1 MLDLLGG
8 LFSLFFS
15 PTSPQLEP
23 LQLTDWSPW
32 LDPSWVQSITTP
44 SPDPIAQLAVQQ
56 HLGALAGLGFPT
68 SGQGVWMQTSNQVLV
83 EHQGTVPLSAA
94 SLTKIATTF
103 ATLTRL
109 GPNHQFETIFS
120 TTAPIQDGVVAGDLI
135 VQGGGDP
142 LFVWEEGIAVGNAL
156 NQAGIRQ
163 VKGNLIVT
171 GNFVM
176 NFEEDRQ
183 SSANALKQALDA
195 NLWSGEIEAQHQ
207 KLPPGTARPQ
217 VLIQGSVQIG
227 GSSSSANLLPVLRH
241 QSMPLVDL
249 LKAMNVYSNNVMSQ
263 MLADAVGGA
272 SAVTRQVVELTKIS
286 PSEISLI
293 NGSGLGMENRLS
305 PRAAT
310 TILVATQR
318 YLQARQFTIAD
329 VYPILG
335 RDVGTLEGRQ
345 TPIGT
350 VVKTGTLNEVSA
362 LAGVLP
368 TRDRGL
374 VWFTII
380 NLGGGDIGNFHSQ
393 QDLLLQQVQ
402 QVWGV
407 ASLAAAKPT
416 HPTQNGAAQL
426 GATIRNQPVGSN

>member
-1 MLDLLGG
+1 M
-8 LFSLFFS
+8 
-15 PTSPQLEP
+15 Q
-23 LQLTDWSPW
+23 
-32 LDPSWVQSITTP
+32 
-44 SPDPIAQLAVQQ
+44 
-56 HLGALAGLGFPT
+56 AG
-68 SGQGVWMQTSNQVLV
+68 NQVLV

-94 SLTKIATTF
+94 SLTKMATTF
-103 ATLTRL
+103 ATLTLL
-109 GPNHQFETIFS
+109 GPNHQFETSFS
-120 TTAPIQDGVVAGDLI
+120 TTAPIQDGVMAGDLV

-163 VKGNLIVT
+163 IKGNLIVT

-183 SSANALKQALDA
+183 SSAEALKQALDA
-195 NLWSGEIEAQHQ
+195 NLWSGEIEAQYQ
-207 KLPPGTARPQ
+207 KLSPGTPRPQ
-217 VLIQGSVQIG
+217 VEIQGNVQVR
-227 GSSSSANLLPVLRH
+227 GSDSSANLLPVLRH
-241 QSMPLVDL
+241 QSMPLVNL

-263 MLADAVGGA
+263 MLADSVGGA
-272 SAVTRQVVELTKIS
+272 AAVTRQVVELTKIP
-286 PSEISLI
+286 PSEIHLI

-318 YLQARQFTIAD
+318 FLQARQLTVAD

-335 RDVGTLEGRQ
+335 QDVGTLEGRQ
-345 TPIGT
+345 TPVGT

-380 NLGGGDIGNFHSQ
+380 NLGGGDIGNFHLQ
-393 QDLLLQQVQ
+393 QDFLLQQVQ
-402 QVWGV
+402 QVWGA

-416 HPTQNGAAQL
+416 NSTKNGAAQL
-426 GATIRNQPVGSN
+426 GAAVRNQLAGSNE